1 MKRKIIWFLLCG
13 LVLGSVLLGPHKTLF
28 SEENS
33 LLLERLDKISQQLE
47 RNQQALLDKINTV
60 LSNQEK
66 ILSEL
71 EIVKVRASRR

>member
-1 MKRKIIWFLLCG
+1 MCG
-13 LVLGSVLLGPHKTLF
+13 LVLGFIFLLGQKNSQGQTTGDF
-28 SEENS
+28 SQIQTQ
-33 LLLERLDKISQQLE
+33 LDKLSSQLNTMSTQIS
-47 RNQQALLDKINTV
+47 NKLDSV